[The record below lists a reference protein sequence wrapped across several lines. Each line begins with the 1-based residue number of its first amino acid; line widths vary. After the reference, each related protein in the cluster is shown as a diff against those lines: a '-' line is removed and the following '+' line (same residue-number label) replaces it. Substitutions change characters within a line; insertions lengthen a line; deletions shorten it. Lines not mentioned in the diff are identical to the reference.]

1 MTIRAFYAAIP
12 PETFQELGANLL
24 FSTTFSMIN
33 CPTHKSAQIN
43 GVKVAL
49 LVVLAKA
56 IEASILASLKLA
68 DDYFHRL
75 YGKPPEP
82 LKWEIKT
89 DNFSSQLVSDYLP
102 TMAGVLG
109 PSKNDVDRT
118 HHQPPCHLVKKGLE

>member
-12 PETFQELGANLL
+12 PETFQELSVNLL

-56 IEASILASLKLA
+56 IEASILASWKLA

-82 LKWEIKT
+82 LKWEIKLIT
-89 DNFSSQLVSDYLP
+89 SAASWCLIICLP
-102 TMAGVLG
+102 WPESWVHPRTMLIAFITSLPVILLR
-109 PSKNDVDRT
+109 KD
-118 HHQPPCHLVKKGLE
+118 

>member
-12 PETFQELGANLL
+12 PETFQELSVNLL

-82 LKWEIKT
+82 LKWEIKRIT
-89 DNFSSQLVSDYLP
+89 SAASWCLIICLP
-102 TMAGVLG
+102 WPESWVHPRTMLIALITSLPVILLR
-109 PSKNDVDRT
+109 KD
-118 HHQPPCHLVKKGLE
+118 